1 MIIVRFTTFITVF
14 SLSCYGW
21 AGPSFNCSKAT
32 TKIEH
37 AICGAN
43 MLSEYDNLM
52 GKMYRELKNI
62 SEVKKSQR
70 DWIKKRNTQCLSAD
84 VDCLAD
90 LYQTRL
96 LELDKYYSP
105 SDKNGEYVMTGG
117 DREITVTL
125 SSSNNLI
132 QVKLFG
138 GGGKDSTCDFD
149 GTGQLNG
156 DEAVVR
162 NHELSEDAFMKI
174 TFHNQLIDISTQGF
188 GFCGVYGYAGGL
200 YLLTNKQKNKSHQ
213 KELTSTSQPPRTK
226 IEPAQNFDCSPRKNC
241 STMVSCEEAYYHLNT
256 CGNGRL
262 DRDKDGIPC
271 ESLCN

>member
-1 MIIVRFTTFITVF
+1 MITIRFAVFTTVF
-14 SLSCYGW
+14 LLSCHSW
-21 AGPSFNCSKAT
+21 AGPSFDCSKAT

-62 SEVKKSQR
+62 SDVKNSQR
-70 DWIKKRNTQCLSAD
+70 KWIKKRNSQCSSD
-84 VDCLAD
+84 DIDCLAN

-105 SDKNGEYVMTGG
+105 GGKNGEYVVTGG

-132 QVKLFG
+132 QVNLFG
-138 GGGKDSTCDFD
+138 AGGNDSTCDFD
-149 GTGQLNG
+149 GTGQLNS
-156 DEAVVR
+156 DEVVVR
-162 NHELSEDAFMKI
+162 NNELSEDAFMKI
-174 TFHNQLIDISTQGF
+174 TFHNRIIDISTQGF
-188 GFCGVYGYAGGL
+188 GFCGVRGYAGGL
-200 YLLTNKQKNKSHQ
+200 YLLTNKRGNKSYR
-213 KELTSTSQPPRTK
+213 KKSTTISPPE
-226 IEPAQNFDCSPRKNC
+226 IETESAQNFNCSPRKDC
-241 STMVSCEEAYYHLNT
+241 GTMASCEEAYYHLNT
-256 CGNGRL
+256 CGNERL

-271 ESLCN
+271 ESICN